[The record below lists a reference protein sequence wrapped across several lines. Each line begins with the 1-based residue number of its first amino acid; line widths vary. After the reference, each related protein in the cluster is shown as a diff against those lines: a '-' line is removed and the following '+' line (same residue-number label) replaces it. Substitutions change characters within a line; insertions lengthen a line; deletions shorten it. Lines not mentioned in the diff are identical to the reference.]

1 MTMEKKIKWYIWV
14 DLKKWDKNY
23 GGKYLGDQIQK
34 LIKKYE
40 QYTLFKVE
48 IKKNWRDLEYQ
59 NLLNFLERLK
69 NKFEIFIDK
78 KLIFYNKE
86 TIYFW
91 CS

>member
-1 MTMEKKIKWYIWV
+1 MTMEKKFKWYIWV
-14 DLKKWDKNY
+14 DFKKWDKNY
-23 GGKYLGDQIQK
+23 DGKYLGDQIQK

-78 KLIFYNKE
+78 KIIFYNKE

-91 CS
+91 CL